1 MYNIMMLNNTNNLKL
16 NNSYKKTIANI
27 SILIGNTL
35 TLVGSICLLLGIIGL
50 MRFDI
55 FAFGLSSGVRMIG
68 MVVIS
73 GCLLSAIGYGF
84 LDYIEE

>member
-1 MYNIMMLNNTNNLKL
+1 MPNIG
-16 NNSYKKTIANI
+16 NNSKLSSSSKKTIANI
-27 SILIGNTL
+27 SVLIGNTL
-35 TLVGSICLLLGIIGL
+35 SLIGGICLVLGIIGL
-50 MRFDI
+50 LRFDI

-84 LDYIEE
+84 LDYFEE

>member
-1 MYNIMMLNNTNNLKL
+1 MPNNG
-16 NNSYKKTIANI
+16 NNSKLSSSCKKTIANI
-27 SILIGNTL
+27 SVLIGNTL
-35 TLVGSICLLLGIIGL
+35 ALIGGICLVLGIIGL

-84 LDYIEE
+84 LDYVEE

>member
-1 MYNIMMLNNTNNLKL
+1 MSINGNNSKL
-16 NNSYKKTIANI
+16 SSSYKKTIANI
-27 SILIGNTL
+27 CVLIGITL
-35 TLVGSICLLLGIIGL
+35 TLIGGIGLVLGIIGL

-84 LDYIEE
+84 LDYVEE